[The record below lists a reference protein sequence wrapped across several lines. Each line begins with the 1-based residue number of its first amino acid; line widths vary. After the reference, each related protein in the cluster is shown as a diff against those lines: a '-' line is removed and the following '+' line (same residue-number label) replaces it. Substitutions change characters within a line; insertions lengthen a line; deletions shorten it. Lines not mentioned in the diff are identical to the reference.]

1 MGFTEDKLK
10 NGVKWKTKEEL
21 LALVE
26 EYYAGK
32 VQELNAIK
40 EMLEIEL
47 TPFPPITPCA
57 SLDLTLSTPS
67 KQSCT

>member
-1 MGFTEDKLK
+1 M
-10 NGVKWKTKEEL
+10 KEEL

-32 VQELNAIK
+32 VQELNAIIK
-40 EMLEIEL
+40 EMLEKEL